1 MRYLN
6 LLLLPVILACAPLA
20 SAFGRPAPA
29 QTGCP
34 PDDLYTRN
42 GLKHLLSNDRARI
55 GMGLMYVRP
64 SALRVLSAPAD
75 LAVCQALLEKS
86 RGTPVNPNHVL
97 RYALYEADGYYFV
110 GFTFYTTT
118 GEFAYVPGQVAVFDS
133 ALNQVEF
140 TNF

>member
-1 MRYLN
+1 MRILN
-6 LLLLPVILACAPLA
+6 LLLLSALLACTPLA
-20 SAFGRPAPA
+20 SAFGRPTAV
-29 QTGCP
+29 QTTCP
-34 PDDLYTRN
+34 PDDPDTRN
-42 GLKHLLSNDRARI
+42 GLISLLSNDRARI

-86 RGTPVNPNHVL
+86 RATPVNPDHVL

-110 GFTFYTTT
+110 GITFYTTT
-118 GEFAYVPGQVAVFDS
+118 GEFVYAPGQVAVFDS
-133 ALNQVEF
+133 ALNQVDF